1 MTPRDPSLG
10 LRILARLLAY
20 PDAALCA
27 DLSDLR
33 AALAADE
40 AIPAARRAELEA
52 LVAALENGDPLE
64 SEAEYVR
71 TFDQGR
77 ATSLHLF
84 EHVHG
89 DSRERGP
96 AMIDL
101 ARTYEQAGLLFAPGE
116 LPDYLPAVLEFASTQ
131 PPGEARA
138 FLGEIAHLLKALF
151 SALLQRESIYAC
163 VLGALL
169 ELAGETAQAAPVAP
183 DEPVDASW
191 EEPPAFGGCSSKGQ
205 ASAGAAQPVPQPV
218 HFVGIDVS
226 GRGKPGPASAGV
238 TP

>member
-20 PDAALCA
+20 PDAALRA
-27 DLSDLR
+27 DLADLR
-33 AALAADE
+33 AAIAADD

-138 FLGEIAHLLKALF
+138 FLGEIAHLLKTLF
-151 SALLQRESIYAC
+151 SALLQRESVYAC

-169 ELAGETAQAAPVAP
+169 ELAGEQAHAVRIEP
-183 DEPVDASW
+183 DEAIDAAW
-191 EEPPAFGGCSSKGQ
+191 EEPVVFDGCSSKGQ
-205 ASAGAAQPVPQPV
+205 AKSGQPQAIHFVKNDASGLRSSGAA
-218 HFVGIDVS
+218 HTGVS
-226 GRGKPGPASAGV
+226 S
-238 TP
+238 

>member
-205 ASAGAAQPVPQPV
+205 ASAGAAQPV

-238 TP
+238 SP

>member
-1 MTPRDPSLG
+1 MTSRDPSLG

-20 PDAALCA
+20 PNAALRA
-27 DLSDLR
+27 DLADLR
-33 AALAADE
+33 AAIAADE

-205 ASAGAAQPVPQPV
+205 ASAGAAQPV

-226 GRGKPGPASAGV
+226 GRGKSGPASAGV
-238 TP
+238 SP

>member
-20 PDAALCA
+20 PNAALRA
-27 DLSDLR
+27 DLADLR
-33 AALAADE
+33 AAIAADE

-205 ASAGAAQPVPQPV
+205 ASAGAAQPV

-238 TP
+238 SP

>member
-1 MTPRDPSLG
+1 MTSRDPSLG

-20 PDAALCA
+20 PDAALRA
-27 DLSDLR
+27 DLADLR

-205 ASAGAAQPVPQPV
+205 ASAGAAQPV

-226 GRGKPGPASAGV
+226 GRGKSGPASAGV
-238 TP
+238 SP

>member
-20 PDAALCA
+20 PDAALRA
-27 DLSDLR
+27 DLADLR
-33 AALAADE
+33 VAIAADE
-40 AIPAARRAELEA
+40 AIPAVRRAELEA

-131 PPGEARA
+131 PPGEVRA

-205 ASAGAAQPVPQPV
+205 ASAGAAQPV

-238 TP
+238 SP

>member
-1 MTPRDPSLG
+1 MTSRDPSLG

-20 PDAALCA
+20 PDAALRA
-27 DLSDLR
+27 DLADLR
-33 AALAADE
+33 AAIAADE

-205 ASAGAAQPVPQPV
+205 ASAGAAQPV

-238 TP
+238 SP

>member
-20 PDAALCA
+20 PNAALRA
-27 DLSDLR
+27 DLADLR
-33 AALAADE
+33 AAIAADE

-116 LPDYLPAVLEFASTQ
+116 LPDYLPAVLEFASAQ

-205 ASAGAAQPVPQPV
+205 ASAGAAQPV

-238 TP
+238 SP